1 MSLYDI
7 LLFAHVMLFVYWL
20 GSDVG
25 VFYGIGF
32 VTKPELS
39 LETRQTIMS
48 VIHWIDA
55 FPRVCLVMM
64 VPVGLTLSIQAGFIP
79 VAEGL
84 AGPLLA
90 VAWIACLAWL
100 YVVLRI
106 YAGNKGILLA
116 IDMVLRVGV
125 MLSFFLI
132 GLLSLSGIWPVVA
145 GGSWL
150 AVKMVLFA
158 LVIACGLGLRWMNR
172 PTGEA
177 LGAILAGNS
186 TPEAELKL
194 RNSVKAARG
203 IVILLWSLVAVIAYL
218 GLIKP
223 V

>member
-1 MSLYDI
+1 MSLYDL
-7 LLFAHVMLFVYWL
+7 LLFAHVILFVYWL

-25 VFYGIGF
+25 VFYGIGY

-64 VPVGLTLSIQAGFIP
+64 VPVGLSLSIHAGFIP
-79 VAEGL
+79 VPQGL
-84 AGPLLA
+84 ALPLMA

-100 YVVLRI
+100 YIVLKI
-106 YAGNKGILLA
+106 YAGKKGVLLA
-116 IDMVLRVGV
+116 FDMVLRVGV
-125 MLSFFLI
+125 MLSFFVVGI
-132 GLLSLSGIWPVVA
+132 LSMSGIWPVVA
-145 GGSWL
+145 GGNWL
-150 AVKMVLFA
+150 ALKLVLFA
-158 LVIACGLGLRWMNR
+158 MVIACGLGLRWMNR

-203 IVILLWSLVAVIAYL
+203 IVILLWSLVAIIAYL

-223 V
+223 I